1 MIAPMMYVM
10 QDCNLQVKAYS
21 LTGIWKTMSSIQ
33 VCLVYNANSLV
44 DVEAVN
50 TDDVQ

>member
-1 MIAPMMYVM
+1 MIAPIMNAM
-10 QDCNLQVKAYS
+10 QDCYLQVKAYL

-33 VCLVYNANSLV
+33 VCRVYSANSLV